1 LNEHWGF
8 ECSCTLCSGS
18 ESEVAASDARI
29 EEIVEL
35 QTKLANW
42 SPWSAGTPAMAEM
55 LISLYEEERLYAAK
69 ATGHTFAAL
78 AYNAVG
84 DKMMAEWHA
93 ELALE
98 AGMVNSGPNDD
109 VTAMKNLLEDPE
121 AHWSWLA
128 RKQKRQL

>member
-1 LNEHWGF
+1 MEIA
-8 ECSCTLCSGS
+8 S
-18 ESEVAASDARI
+18 SDARI
-29 EEIVEL
+29 EEILEL

-42 SPWSAGTPAMAEM
+42 SPWSTGTPAMAEM
-55 LISLYEEERLYAAK
+55 LISLYEEEHLHAAK

-93 ELALE
+93 ELALA

-109 VTAMKNLLEDPE
+109 VTAMEKLLDDPE
-121 AHWSWLA
+121 GHWSWMA
-128 RKQKRQL
+128 RKPKAEL

>member
-1 LNEHWGF
+1 MDI
-8 ECSCTLCSGS
+8 
-18 ESEVAASDARI
+18 ARSDSRI
-29 EEIVEL
+29 QEILDL
-35 QTKLANW
+35 QTELANW

-55 LISLYEEERLYAAK
+55 LISLYEEEHLHAAK

-78 AYNAVG
+78 AYSGVG

-109 VTAMKNLLEDPE
+109 ATAMKKLLEDPE
-121 AHWSWLA
+121 GHWSWMA
-128 RKQKRQL
+128 RRPKGEL

>member
-1 LNEHWGF
+1 
-8 ECSCTLCSGS
+8 
-18 ESEVAASDARI
+18 
-29 EEIVEL
+29 
-35 QTKLANW
+35 
-42 SPWSAGTPAMAEM
+42 M
-55 LISLYEEERLYAAK
+55 LISLYEEEHLHAAK

-109 VTAMKNLLEDPE
+109 ERAMKQLLNDPE
-121 AHWSWLA
+121 GHWSWMA
-128 RKQKRQL
+128 RKQTREL